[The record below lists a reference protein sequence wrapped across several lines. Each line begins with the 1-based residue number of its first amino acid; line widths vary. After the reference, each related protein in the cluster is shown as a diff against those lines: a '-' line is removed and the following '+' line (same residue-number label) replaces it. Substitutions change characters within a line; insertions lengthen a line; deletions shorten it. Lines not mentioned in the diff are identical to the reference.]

1 MNGYTC
7 IKSCTFGG
15 VAYSVGDAIPFDAVL
30 PSRERALIKQ
40 GFISKAEHK
49 SDARLQEEN
58 ENLQEENEILT
69 ARIAELENSATGA
82 PKSPTGDGNEQRDIV
97 VPITA
102 KGGVLELVMTPED
115 IIKAV
120 ATMQLNAEE
129 AAKAV
134 GEIEKEETLILID
147 TLDTR
152 KTVKTAIRARVEAM
166 ENSEEGSQKE
176 KEGQGDE

>member
-1 MNGYTC
+1 MNGYICT
-7 IKSCTFGG
+7 KACTFGG
-15 VAYSVGDAIPFDAVL
+15 VAYSVGDAIHFDAVL

-40 GFISKAEHK
+40 GFISKAETK
-49 SDARLQEEN
+49 PDAKLQEEN
-58 ENLQEENEILT
+58 EMLT
-69 ARIAELENSATGA
+69 ARIEELEKAAEGA
-82 PKSPTGDGNEQRDIV
+82 QKSPTGDGNEQRDIV
-97 VPITA
+97 IPITA
-102 KGGVLELVMTPED
+102 KGGILELVMTPED

-152 KTVKTAIRARVEAM
+152 KTVKTAIIARVEQM
-166 ENSEEGSQKE
+166 ETGEEGGKE
-176 KEGQGDE
+176 EDKGQGDA

>member
-7 IKSCTFGG
+7 TKACTFGG
-15 VAYSVGDAIPFDAVL
+15 VAYSVGDAIPFEAVL
-30 PSRERALIKQ
+30 PSRERALTKQ
-40 GFISKAEHK
+40 GFIAPAERK
-49 SDARLQEEN
+49 PDAK
-58 ENLQEENEILT
+58 LQEENEILL
-69 ARIAELENSATGA
+69 ARIEELEKAAAGA
-82 PKSPTGDGNEQRDIV
+82 PKSPTGDENTQKDIV
-97 VPITA
+97 IPITA

-134 GEIEKEETLILID
+134 GEIKKEETLILID

-152 KTVKTAIRARVEAM
+152 KTVKTAIIARVEEM
-166 ENSEEGSQKE
+166 ETGKEGGNKE
-176 KEGQGDE
+176 DKGQGDA

>member
-7 IKSCTFGG
+7 TKACTFGG
-15 VAYSVGDAIPFDAVL
+15 VAYSVGDAIPFEAVL

-40 GFISKAEHK
+40 GFIAQAEAK
-49 SDARLQEEN
+49 PDAK
-58 ENLQEENEILT
+58 LQEENEILT
-69 ARIAELENSATGA
+69 ARIAELEKADAGAT
-82 PKSPTGDGNEQRDIV
+82 KSPAGDENEQKSIV
-97 VPITA
+97 IPITA

-120 ATMQLNAEE
+120 STMQLNAED

-152 KTVKTAIRARVEAM
+152 KTVKTAIVARVEEM
-166 ENSEEGSQKE
+166 ETGREDGNKE
-176 KEGQGDE
+176 DKGQGDA